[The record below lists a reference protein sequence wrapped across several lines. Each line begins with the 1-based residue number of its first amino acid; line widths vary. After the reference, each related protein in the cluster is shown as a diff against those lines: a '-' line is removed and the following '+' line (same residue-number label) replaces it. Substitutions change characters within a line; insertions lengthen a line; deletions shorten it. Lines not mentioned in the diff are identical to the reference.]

1 MLKTLLIFLILTKMD
16 IICQD
21 EHCQWGFSNWVL
33 QGGASGS
40 QFILFFL
47 YIFMIYV
54 DFCTLIFFCNIVIN
68 FNSTISDVFL
78 ISCFQCLSHTISYII
93 NTKNNLLLSTF
104 MHLTGTFNPSD
115 LHYTQAK
122 LFFFLMDN

>member
-1 MLKTLLIFLILTKMD
+1 MNT
-16 IICQD
+16 
-21 EHCQWGFSNWVL
+21 
-33 QGGASGS
+33 ASGGF
-40 QFILFFL
+40 QTGYCKGVLVGRNFLFFYIYFHDLRGLL
-47 YIFMIYV
+47 YIN
-54 DFCTLIFFCNIVIN
+54 FFCNIVIN

-78 ISCFQCLSHTISYII
+78 ISCFQCLSHTVSYII

-122 LFFFLMDN
+122 LFFFFLMDN